1 MDNQLSQLD
10 PNQPSPT
17 APVGGVGQSRTKNI
31 QAHLPQAQADIQAL
45 IAQVKNAVIGQT
57 SVIEKIVVCMLAGGH
72 VLLEGVPGLG
82 KTLLVK
88 AIATAMTG
96 QYSRIQFTPDLMP
109 SDITGHTL
117 YDMQTG
123 QWKVRKGAV
132 FCNLLLADEINR
144 APAKTQSAL
153 LEVMQEQQVTIE
165 GTSYPMPQPFT
176 CIATQN
182 PIEQEGTYPLPEA
195 QLDRFLMNVYMDY
208 PSELEEKTML
218 IEMVSGQIGDKLN
231 LSNVQAVMTPQR
243 LAQLQ
248 LLTAHVRM
256 DERIIQYAL
265 DIVRL
270 SRGFMGIDFG
280 AGSRAGMALLR
291 CGRAKALMAGRDYV
305 VPDDI
310 RQVTPDV
317 LRHRI
322 TMTADYQIDGYRI
335 EQVIEN
341 LLNSV
346 NAPRQ

>member
-1 MDNQLSQLD
+1 MQE
-10 PNQPSPT
+10 T
-17 APVGGVGQSRTKNI
+17 TKNI
-31 QAHLPQAQADIQAL
+31 QPHLNQAQADIHNL
-45 IAQVKNAVIGQT
+45 IYQIQQAVIGQQ
-57 SVIEKIVVCMLAGGH
+57 SIIEKLVICMLAGGH
-72 VLLEGVPGLG
+72 ILLEGVPGLG

-88 AIATAMTG
+88 AVAKAITG

-123 QWKVRKGAV
+123 QWKVRKGAI
-132 FCNLLLADEINR
+132 FCHLLLADEINR

-165 GTSYPMPQPFT
+165 GQSYSMPQPFI

-195 QLDRFLMNVYMDY
+195 QLDRFLMNLYMDY
-208 PSELEEKTML
+208 PSENEEKAML
-218 IEMVSGQIGDKLN
+218 VQVMTGQIGDKLD
-231 LSNVQAVMTPQR
+231 LSQVQPVLSPQR

-248 LLTAHVRM
+248 LLTAHVRL
-256 DERIIQYAL
+256 DNRIIQYAL

-270 SRGFMGIDFG
+270 SRNFSGIEFG

-291 CGRAKALMAGRDYV
+291 AGRAKAIMAGRDYV
-305 VPDDI
+305 IPDDI
-310 RQVTPDV
+310 YYIAPDV

-322 TMTADYQIDGYRI
+322 SMTADYQIDGYQLT
-335 EQVIEN
+335 QVIDN

-346 NAPRQ
+346 SVPRQ

>member
-1 MDNQLSQLD
+1 MN
-10 PNQPSPT
+10 T
-17 APVGGVGQSRTKNI
+17 PVTTKNI
-31 QAHLPQAQADIQAL
+31 QPHLANAQADIQSL
-45 IAQVKNAVIGQT
+45 LQQVQQAVIGQKQT
-57 SVIEKIVVCMLAGGH
+57 IEKIIICMLAGGH

-88 AIATAMTG
+88 AVAKAMTG

-123 QWKVRKGAV
+123 QWKVRQGAV
-132 FCNLLLADEINR
+132 FCHLLLADEINR

-165 GTSYPMPQPFT
+165 GKSYPMPQPFT

-195 QLDRFLMNVYMDY
+195 QLDRFLMNVFMDY
-208 PSELEEKTML
+208 PSEQEEKQML
-218 IEMVSGQIGDKLN
+218 VYVMAGQIGDKLD
-231 LSNVQAVMTPQR
+231 LSKVQAVISPQR

-248 LLTAHVRM
+248 LLTAHVRL
-256 DERIIQYAL
+256 DDRIIQYAL

-270 SRGFMGIDFG
+270 SRNFAGIEMG

-291 CGRAKALMAGRDYV
+291 CGRAKALMSGRDYV
-305 VPDDI
+305 IPDDI
-310 RQVTPDV
+310 RLVTPDV

-322 TMTADYQIDGYRI
+322 SMTADYQIDGYRI
-335 EQVIEN
+335 EQVIDS
-341 LLNSV
+341 LLGTVS
-346 NAPRQ
+346 APRQ

>member
-1 MDNQLSQLD
+1 MN
-10 PNQPSPT
+10 T
-17 APVGGVGQSRTKNI
+17 PVTTKNI
-31 QAHLPQAQADIQAL
+31 QPHLANAQADIQSL
-45 IAQVKNAVIGQT
+45 LQQVQQAVIGQKQT
-57 SVIEKIVVCMLAGGH
+57 IEKIIICMLAGGH

-88 AIATAMTG
+88 AVAKAMTG

-123 QWKVRKGAV
+123 QWKVRQGAV
-132 FCNLLLADEINR
+132 FCHLLLADEINR

-165 GTSYPMPQPFT
+165 GKSYPMPQPFT

-195 QLDRFLMNVYMDY
+195 QLDRFLMNVFMDY
-208 PSELEEKTML
+208 PSEQEEKQML
-218 IEMVSGQIGDKLN
+218 VYVMAGQIGDKLD
-231 LSNVQAVMTPQR
+231 LSKVQAVISPQR

-248 LLTAHVRM
+248 LLTAHVRL
-256 DERIIQYAL
+256 DDRIIQYAL

-270 SRGFMGIDFG
+270 SRNFAGIEMG

-291 CGRAKALMAGRDYV
+291 CGRAKALMSGRDYV
-305 VPDDI
+305 IPDDI
-310 RQVTPDV
+310 RLVTPDV

-322 TMTADYQIDGYRI
+322 SMTADYQIDGYRI
-335 EQVIEN
+335 EQVIDS
-341 LLNSV
+341 LLGAVS
-346 NAPRQ
+346 APRQ

>member
-1 MDNQLSQLD
+1 MQE
-10 PNQPSPT
+10 T
-17 APVGGVGQSRTKNI
+17 TKNI
-31 QAHLPQAQADIQAL
+31 QPHLNQAQADIHNL
-45 IAQVKNAVIGQT
+45 IYQIQQAVIGQQ
-57 SVIEKIVVCMLAGGH
+57 SIIEKLVICMLAGGH
-72 VLLEGVPGLG
+72 ILLEGVPGLG

-88 AIATAMTG
+88 AVAKAITG

-123 QWKVRKGAV
+123 QWKVRKGAI
-132 FCNLLLADEINR
+132 FCHLLLADEINR

-165 GTSYPMPQPFT
+165 GQSYSMPQPFI

-195 QLDRFLMNVYMDY
+195 QLDRFLMNLYMDY
-208 PSELEEKTML
+208 PSESEEKAML
-218 IEMVSGQIGDKLN
+218 VQVMTGQIGDKLD
-231 LSNVQAVMTPQR
+231 LSQVQPVLSPQR

-248 LLTAHVRM
+248 LLTAHVRL
-256 DERIIQYAL
+256 DNRIIQYAL

-270 SRGFMGIDFG
+270 SRNFSGIEFG

-291 CGRAKALMAGRDYV
+291 AGRAKAIMTGRDYV
-305 VPDDI
+305 IPDDI
-310 RQVTPDV
+310 YYIAPDV

-322 TMTADYQIDGYRI
+322 SMTADYQIDGYQLA
-335 EQVIEN
+335 QVIDN

-346 NAPRQ
+346 SVPRQ

>member
-1 MDNQLSQLD
+1 MSE
-10 PNQPSPT
+10 P
-17 APVGGVGQSRTKNI
+17 RTKNI
-31 QAHLPQAQADIQAL
+31 QPHLAQAQTDIHAL
-45 IAQVKNAVIGQT
+45 LAQVGNAVIGQQD
-57 SVIEKIVVCMLAGGH
+57 VMEKIMVCLLAGGH

-88 AIATAMTG
+88 ALATALTG

-165 GTSYPMPQPFT
+165 GQSYPMPQPFN

-195 QLDRFLMNVYMDY
+195 QLDRFLMNVVMDY
-208 PSELEEKTML
+208 PDEQQEKTML
-218 IEMVSGQIGDKLN
+218 TQMVTGQVADKLD
-231 LSNVQAVMTPQR
+231 LSQVQAVMTPQR

-248 LLTAHVRM
+248 LLTAHVRL
-256 DERIIQYAL
+256 DERIVQYAL

-270 SRGFMGIDFG
+270 SRQFAGIEFG

-305 VPDDI
+305 IPDDI
-310 RQVTPDV
+310 RLITPEV

-322 TMTADYQIDGYRI
+322 SLTADYQIDGYHVD
-335 EQVIEN
+335 QVISN
-341 LLNSV
+341 LLAAV
-346 NAPRQ
+346 TAPRQ